1 MSLQNLMERQFGASK
16 LYWGVAVSGQL
27 ALLLVVLWFS
37 LIGAGP
43 RTSLWLGTIVFLL
56 PVVTFLS
63 KRKATRHYRQGESL
77 RRAYLFLQTMGKKPG
92 NALTICA
99 HADSPVF
106 AFSSP
111 EVVGEYYAT
120 VLPEGHKKLVEAV
133 LESAFYTRSIANFAS
148 IACGVVPPT
157 IDTALYFGHDS
168 SMRTSSRRAGAEVE
182 NCFTVFQGAFCAP
195 SSARARLFS
204 TGCESA
210 QSIRGLACADQGHP
224 RAALDANDLRI
235 RRLGAQHPVESYRQ
249 PARRRHLGHAFRLAD
264 GSDANTACETLHP
277 TAYRVCAAS
286 TSNMRRSGCPAC

>member
-1 MSLQNLMERQFGASK
+1 MGISQGDAMSLQNLMERQFGASK

-148 IACGVVPPT
+148 IACGVMAFIGTVVSILVLWLT
-157 IDTALYFGHDS
+157 ISVRS
-168 SMRTSSRRAGAEVE
+168 S
-182 NCFTVFQGAFCAP
+182 AP
-195 SSARARLFS
+195 SSFTDAVARLFPQLFGFFAVGLFAELWSAYQSLSLAAEKAVTKCESLLIAQSESAEILSSVGDYDCALAAAPPLPGTFKKLLNARLQKAWSARHSLAS
-204 TGCESA
+204 TG
-210 QSIRGLACADQGHP
+210 GLG
-224 RAALDANDLRI
+224 
-235 RRLGAQHPVESYRQ
+235 
-249 PARRRHLGHAFRLAD
+249 PAKSL
-264 GSDANTACETLHP
+264 
-277 TAYRVCAAS
+277 
-286 TSNMRRSGCPAC
+286 